1 MEASQPT
8 PLSVEQCKD
17 LLRIVAKMMCVK
29 AELISTRLLSIDDK
43 QDMVAGLLP
52 VDCLITGVRTWC
64 KAGMPDYANGKFDVY
79 REIVEKPMKRYRCH
93 GTR

>member
-1 MEASQPT
+1 MDESQPI

-43 QDMVAGLLP
+43 QDMLRGDLP
-52 VDCLITGVRTWC
+52 IEALIAHVKLWI
-64 KAGMPDYANGKFDVY
+64 KAKLPDYANSNISPTTNESYMPTTMVY
-79 REIVEKPMKRYRCH
+79 MKY
-93 GTR
+93 